1 MPHTQKVTCSV
12 HKKADAYKS
21 IRSANSIAIFLCV
34 FVRGIK
40 CRNQL
45 ALFACLPFFAF
56 AKHENKK
63 RSRVATNLMSSSFNV
78 TPLDAD

>member
-1 MPHTQKVTCSV
+1 MPTNRFVQRIQLRFFCV
-12 HKKADAYKS
+12 
-21 IRSANSIAIFLCV
+21 CV